1 MDTSFKKSELILQR
15 NNTAL
20 VIIDIQ
26 EKILAA
32 MLNSRELI
40 NNTLKL
46 IKGFKVLNL
55 PIIFTEQYPKG
66 LGPTSAELLE
76 ELQDLTPIQKT
87 TFSCFGNDSFAEQ
100 LFGKNIKQVVIAG
113 IESHVCVQQTVM
125 DLLAN
130 DFQVDIAAD
139 AVSSRYEMDY
149 NTALSRMRSLGAEIT
164 TVESILFELT
174 AVSGTDEFKK
184 ISKIIK

>member
-1 MDTSFKKSELILQR
+1 
-15 NNTAL
+15 
-20 VIIDIQ
+20 
-26 EKILAA
+26 
-32 MLNSRELI
+32 
-40 NNTLKL
+40 
-46 IKGFKVLNL
+46 
-55 PIIFTEQYPKG
+55 
-66 LGPTSAELLE
+66 
-76 ELQDLTPIQKT
+76 
-87 TFSCFGNDSFAEQ
+87 
-100 LFGKNIKQVVIAG
+100 
-113 IESHVCVQQTVM
+113 M